1 MAGNVFGNLF
11 KITTFGESHGVAVGC
26 VIDGCPPMIEICE
39 HDIQQELDKRRPG
52 QSQIT
57 TQRSDEDKVQ
67 IVSGVFEGKTTGT
80 PICLIVYNKDQKSQD
95 YDKIKDIFRPGH
107 ADFVCQ
113 EKYGIRD
120 YRGGGRSSA
129 RETIAR
135 VSAGAI
141 AKKFLKERLNIDI
154 TAFTSQI
161 GEIKADI
168 SVEDL
173 KREQIE
179 AQITKC
185 PDGKASEKMI
195 DLIEKM
201 KKEGDSI
208 GGVVRCVIK
217 NCPVGLGEP
226 VFDKL
231 PALLA
236 HAMMSINA
244 VKAFEMGE
252 GCECVSICG
261 SKNNDEFFVEN
272 GKVKTKTNHS
282 GGVLG
287 GISNGADIDFSVY
300 FKAVSTI
307 KKRQN
312 TVNKNL
318 ENVQIEITEG
328 RHDPC
333 VVPRAVPIVEA
344 MAALVLM
351 DLFLIN
357 RGIYERH

>member
-26 VIDGCPPMIEICE
+26 VIDGCPPLVELCE
-39 HDIQQELDKRRPG
+39 EDIQKELDKRKTG
-52 QSQIT
+52 QSKIT
-57 TQRSDEDKVQ
+57 TQRADEDRVQ
-67 IVSGVFEGKTTGT
+67 ILSGIFEGKTTGT

-107 ADFVCQ
+107 ADFVYQ

-120 YRGGGRSSA
+120 HRGGGRSSA
-129 RETIAR
+129 RETVAR
-135 VSAGAI
+135 VAAGAI
-141 AKKFLKERLNIDI
+141 AKKFLKEKLNIDI
-154 TAFTSQI
+154 MGFTSQI
-161 GEIKADI
+161 GSIKAEVDI
-168 SVEDL
+168 QTLNREAVE
-173 KREQIE
+173 K
-179 AQITKC
+179 QITKC
-185 PDGKASEKMI
+185 PDEQMSSKMI
-195 DLIEKM
+195 ELIEQ
-201 KKEGDSI
+201 KKAEGDSV

-226 VFDKL
+226 AFDKL

-244 VKAFEMGE
+244 AKAFEIGE
-252 GCECVSICG
+252 GFNCVEFFG
-261 SKNNDEFFVEN
+261 SQHNDEFFIEN
-272 GKVKTKTNHS
+272 ETVKTKTNHS

-318 ENVQIEITEG
+318 ESVQIEITEG

-333 VVPRAVPIVEA
+333 VVPRAVPIVES

-357 RGIYERH
+357 RGIYERD